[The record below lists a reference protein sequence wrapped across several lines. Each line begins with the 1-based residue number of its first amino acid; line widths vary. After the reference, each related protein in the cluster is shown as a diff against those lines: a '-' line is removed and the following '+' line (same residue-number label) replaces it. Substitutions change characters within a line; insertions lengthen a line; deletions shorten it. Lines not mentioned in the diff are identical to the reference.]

1 MRYSRGAS
9 SRIESRGFGRV
20 LWWTA
25 VVLAALLGLSLT
37 LLPAAASTAQSSP
50 RSQASDNQPRNA
62 DWPGYLFDSGHSS
75 FNASATAITPANAPD
90 LAKMWRWLVPPST
103 NKGPTEL
110 FASPTV
116 VGGVAYIGAMDGY
129 FYAISETTHQPIW
142 SDFLGVLVNPPLIC
156 GGGTLGIISTATVA
170 TDPATGR
177 PTAYVFSP
185 DGYLY
190 ALDAATGAIV
200 WKGHV
205 DTPVPPKADY
215 YSWGSPLVVN
225 GNVYIGDSADCG
237 TPHVAAGVFGFNQST
252 GTEFAGWNS
261 LPPGVVGASI
271 WSSVALAADGSI
283 LVTTGS
289 SCDACAPPLP
299 LYDES
304 IVRLDPNTLELLDGW
319 QVPSA
324 SQGFDGDF
332 GASPTTFTAS
342 INGVSTPMVGA
353 CNKNGIYYAFEQDN
367 LSAGPVW
374 QYRMSVPYTN
384 GTAYECNAAAIWNG
398 TDLIEGGG
406 APTTIGGVNYTG
418 SVQALDPKTGH
429 PIWQTGLPGTIVGSP
444 TEDGAGVVAAQTYQA
459 DNKQTGVYLLDA
471 ATGGIIRFIATPK
484 SNLFGQAVF
493 AGNDLLIGAGSTL
506 GLTDY
511 EVVPPPTLD
520 MSTTVV
526 LATGVRRSV
535 TFTGHDFLTGATIKV
550 SGPSTSVAVSQVTV
564 TPTAVK
570 ATVSV
575 AADDPTGAY
584 TVTVT
589 NPNGV
594 SSSCSTCFAVVAAPT
609 LTAVDPS
616 TVAPGS
622 VTHITL
628 TGSGFALGFRLVGP
642 NGVTFSRASFKSS
655 TTISAIMTVSASA
668 PSGSNLPI
676 TVSNRTAAAGYGSGT
691 GDLLNIGAP

>member
-1 MRYSRGAS
+1 MRYGRAAS
-9 SRIESRGFGRV
+9 SRIESRGVGRV
-20 LWWTA
+20 LWWTP
-25 VVLAALLGLSLT
+25 VVFAALLGLSLI
-37 LLPAAASTAQSSP
+37 LLPASASTAQSSP
-50 RSQASDNQPRNA
+50 RSQAGDNQPGNS
-62 DWPGYLFDSGHSS
+62 DWPAYLFGPGHSS
-75 FNASATAITPANAPD
+75 YNASATAITPTNAPD
-90 LAKMWRWLVPPST
+90 LAKMWRWQVPPSP
-103 NKGPTEL
+103 NHGSTEL

-129 FYAISETTHQPIW
+129 FYAISETTHQALW

-156 GGGTLGIISTATVA
+156 GGGTSGIISTATVA
-170 TDPATGR
+170 KDPATGLLR
-177 PTAYVFSP
+177 VYVFSP

-190 ALDAATGAIV
+190 ALDAASGAVV

-205 DTPVPPKADY
+205 DTPNPPTADY
-215 YSWGSPLVVN
+215 YSWGSPLVAN
-225 GNVYIGDSADCG
+225 GNVYIGSSADCG
-237 TPHVAAGVFGFNQST
+237 TPVVSAGVFGFNQTT
-252 GTEFAGWNS
+252 GTEFASWRS
-261 LPPGVVGASI
+261 LVPGVRGASV
-271 WSSVALAADGSI
+271 WSSVGAAADGSI
-283 LVTTGS
+283 LATTGN
-289 SCDACAPPLP
+289 SCDKCTAHEP

-304 IVRLDPNTLELLDGW
+304 IVRLDPNTLQLLDAW
-319 QVPSA
+319 QIPSNA
-324 SQGFDGDF
+324 QTFDGDF
-332 GASPTTFTAS
+332 AGSPTTFTAS

-353 CNKNGIYYAFEQDN
+353 CDKNGIYYAFEQGN
-367 LSAGPVW
+367 LGAGPVW
-374 QYRMSVPYTN
+374 QYRMSVAYTN

-406 APTTIGGVNYTG
+406 APTTIGGINYTG
-418 SVQALDPKTGH
+418 SVQALDPSTGN

-459 DNKQTGVYLLDA
+459 DNKHTGVYLLDA
-471 ATGGIIRFIATPK
+471 ATGGVIGFIATPK

-493 AGNDLLIGAGSTL
+493 AGSDLLIGAGPTL

-511 EVVPPPTLD
+511 EVVLPPTLD

-535 TFTGHDFLTGATIKV
+535 TFTGHDFVTGATIKV

-622 VTHITL
+622 VTQITL

-642 NGVTFSRASFKSS
+642 SGVTFSGASLKSS
-655 TTISAIMTVSASA
+655 TTITAVMTVSASA

-676 TVSNRTAAAGYGSGT
+676 TVSNRTAASGYGSGT
-691 GDLLNIGAP
+691 GDLLNIVAP

>member
-9 SRIESRGFGRV
+9 SRIESRGFKRV
-20 LWWTA
+20 VWWA
-25 VVLAALLGLSLT
+25 PVVLAALLGLSLT

-50 RSQASDNQPRNA
+50 RSQSSDNQPGNA

-75 FNASATAITPANAPD
+75 FNANATAITPANAPD
-90 LAKMWRWLVPPST
+90 LAKMWRWPVPPST
-103 NKGPTEL
+103 NKGPAEL

-156 GGGTLGIISTATVA
+156 GGGTSGIISTATVA
-170 TDPATGR
+170 KDPATGLL
-177 PTAYVFSP
+177 TAYVFSP

-225 GNVYIGDSADCG
+225 GNVYIGNSADCG

-252 GTEFAGWNS
+252 GAEFASWSS

-304 IVRLDPNTLELLDGW
+304 IVRLDPNTLALLDGW
-319 QVPSA
+319 QVPSNA
-324 SQGFDGDF
+324 QSFDGDF
-332 GASPTTFTAS
+332 AGSPTTFTAS
-342 INGVSTPMVGA
+342 IHGVSTPMVGA
-353 CNKNGIYYAFEQDN
+353 CDKNGIYYAFAQDD
-367 LSAGPVW
+367 LGAGPVW
-374 QYRMSVPYTN
+374 QHRMSVAYTN
-384 GTAYECNAAAIWNG
+384 GTAYECDAAAIWNG

-406 APTTIGGVNYTG
+406 ASTTIGGVNYTG
-418 SVQALDPKTGH
+418 SVQALDPKTGN

-471 ATGGIIRFIATPK
+471 ATGSIIGFISIPK

-493 AGNDLLIGAGSTL
+493 AGKDLLIGAGAAF

-511 EVVPPPTLD
+511 EVVPPPALD
-520 MSTTVV
+520 MSTTVS
-526 LATGVRRSV
+526 LATGVKRSV
-535 TFTGHDFLTGATIKV
+535 TFTGLNFATGATLKV
-550 SGPSTSVAVSQVTV
+550 TRPSASLAVSQVTV
-564 TPTAVK
+564 MPTAVK

-575 AADDPTGAY
+575 AADDPIGPY

-609 LTAVDPS
+609 LTTVNPS

-622 VTHITL
+622 VTNVTL
-628 TGSGFALGFRLVGP
+628 TGTGFATVVRLVGP
-642 NGVTFSRASFKSS
+642 SGVTFSKIWIRSP
-655 TTISAIMTVSASA
+655 TTIAAVMTVSAGA

-676 TVSNRTAAAGYGSGT
+676 TVSNRTAASGYGSGT
-691 GDLLNIGAP
+691 GDLLNIGTP